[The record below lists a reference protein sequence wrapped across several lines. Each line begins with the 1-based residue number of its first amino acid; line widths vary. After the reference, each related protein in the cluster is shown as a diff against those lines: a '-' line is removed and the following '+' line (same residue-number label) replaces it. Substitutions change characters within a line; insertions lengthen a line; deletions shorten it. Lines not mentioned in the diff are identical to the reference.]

1 MPINNE
7 EIMSMHKKITQQ
19 IPQFIPPFCKYHL
32 KLMPNWLKLKMVTL
46 TLNHFFK
53 SAIEEGDLDF
63 LEDQVFMIT
72 VEDLDYSVKIRLQDE
87 KLIVVNDPRVQA
99 DATLKSTFNPLIA
112 MISRKEDPDTL
123 FFNRALSLEGNT
135 ALGLEIKNWL
145 DSLDL
150 DLLPAP
156 VQSTLQR
163 YSQLI

>member
-1 MPINNE
+1 MGF
-7 EIMSMHKKITQQ
+7 HKKITEQ

-32 KLMPNWLKLKMVTL
+32 KVMPEWLKLKLVTAA
-46 TLNHFFK
+46 LNHFFK

-63 LEDQVFMIT
+63 LEDQVFMLL
-72 VEDLDYSVKIRLQDE
+72 VEDLDYSVKITLQDE
-87 KLIVVNDPRVQA
+87 KLVVLNDRRIEA
-99 DATLKSTFNPLIA
+99 DVTLKSTFNPLVL

-123 FFNRALSLEGNT
+123 FFNRALSLEGST

-150 DLLPAP
+150 DLLPKP
-156 VQSTLQR
+156 LQNTLQQ